1 MITWH
6 FSTYPLHHL
15 TGNFAV
21 RTINNWV
28 TICLL
33 KALEHAW
40 NSNHVCFVTGK
51 SMLRRSKDKTSSSF
65 TNGKTKIVFA
75 CSLFDSCGILGYFK
89 RLEFVDYLW
98 YFWVIFIQC
107 VTSFHTSILYP
118 QIQRCVPFYWKLLK
132 MSHLIFFILAFS
144 NNFCHI

>member
-89 RLEFVDYLW
+89 RLEFVN
-98 YFWVIFIQC
+98 FQTVCHIIPH
-107 VTSFHTSILYP
+107 FHTLSSNTTF
-118 QIQRCVPFYWKLLK
+118 RTFLLK
-132 MSHLIFFILAFS
+132 ITHNVAFDFLILAFS

>member
-51 SMLRRSKDKTSSSF
+51 SMLRSKDKTSSSF

-75 CSLFDSCGILGYFK
+75 CSLFDSCGILGCYFK

-107 VTSFHTSILYP
+107 VTSFHTSYFTKISIL
-118 QIQRCVPFYWKLLK
+118 
-132 MSHLIFFILAFS
+132 HLIFGIFHQ
-144 NNFCHI
+144 FCPTN